1 VNAELDKLVGALQA
15 FYAREGWLLAQDFGE
30 RALTHR
36 LAVHVEAQFP
46 GWDVDCDYNRLGE
59 RRMLLPRGTIVS
71 TDDSL
76 GKSVYPDIVVH
87 QRAVP
92 RNLLALEVRK
102 AVNHQPLDHDRHK
115 LRALTDP
122 HLWFAYWIGALV
134 TLATKSVAGV
144 EVYVGGE
151 VDRALTDRFA
161 ERLKQAGL
169 WAA

>member
-1 VNAELDKLVGALQA
+1 
-15 FYAREGWLLAQDFGE
+15 
-30 RALTHR
+30 
-36 LAVHVEAQFP
+36 
-46 GWDVDCDYNRLGE
+46 LGE